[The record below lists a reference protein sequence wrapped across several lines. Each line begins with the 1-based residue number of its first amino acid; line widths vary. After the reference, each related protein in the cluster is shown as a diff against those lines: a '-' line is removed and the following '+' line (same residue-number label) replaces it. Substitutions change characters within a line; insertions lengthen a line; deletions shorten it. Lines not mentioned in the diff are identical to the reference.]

1 MIYLSKLVVA
11 TWVLVIFVMG
21 ATANDCAIS
30 EESWKKLE
38 GLLNLPSASGSEDKA
53 QAYWLDC
60 VKGGADEV
68 GGDDLKNAWAVF
80 KSKRENAVDL
90 LIDAHVD
97 EVGYRISEITPEGMI
112 KVEGVGFPDAIG
124 TLGAEY
130 VFFGAKG
137 EVKAISGRR
146 PSWWRTKRESIPM
159 PDEVLFDVGA
169 ANDAEV
175 RELGLKV
182 GDVGVPAT
190 KPKLINGKRLVAH
203 GLDCRLNVYVLME
216 LAKFL
221 AANKDK
227 IYYNVTLLSS
237 TQEEVGLVGCY
248 AYCEKKKPKQA
259 IVLDCVIDTVP
270 NLYEKS
276 RGNTGAHLVMGQG
289 PVLYTHPNF
298 FSTRISN
305 ELKQVAK
312 NINLKCQE
320 DTDPPPGLANF
331 LPVKYFGGE
340 AGFVGPAIRYM
351 HSPREL
357 ADMKDVQGII
367 SLLKAY
373 LITPPDSLNSAEKK

>member
-1 MIYLSKLVVA
+1 MICLSKFA
-11 TWVLVIFVMG
+11 FMTWALAIFVTG
-21 ATANDCAIS
+21 AIANERGIS

-38 GLLNLPSASGSEDKA
+38 GLLSLPSASGNEDKA
-53 QAYWLDC
+53 QAYWLEC
-60 VKGGADEV
+60 VRCGADEV
-68 GGDDLKNAWAVF
+68 GRDDFKNTWVIF

-97 EVGYRISEITPEGMI
+97 EVGYQISEITPEGMI
-112 KVEGVGFPDAIG
+112 KVKGVGFPDAIG

-137 EVKAISGRR
+137 EVKAISGRK
-146 PSWWRTKRESIPM
+146 PSWWRTKRESIPL
-159 PDEVLFDVGA
+159 PNEVLFDVGA

-175 RELGLKV
+175 RELGLRV
-182 GDVGVPAT
+182 GDVGVPTT
-190 KPKLINGKRLVAH
+190 KPELINGKRLVAH

-221 AANKDK
+221 AINKDK

-248 AYCEKKKPKQA
+248 AYCEKKMPKKA

-270 NLYEKS
+270 NLYNKVKA
-276 RGNTGAHLVMGQG
+276 NLGAHLVMGQG

-298 FSTRISN
+298 FSTCISN

-312 NINLKCQE
+312 NINLKYQE
-320 DTDPPPGLANF
+320 DAGSPPGLANF
-331 LPVKYFGGE
+331 VPVKYFGGE
-340 AGFVGPAIRYM
+340 AGLVGPAIRYM
-351 HSPREL
+351 HSPREV
-357 ADMKDVQGII
+357 ADLKDVQDIV

-373 LITPPDSLNSAEKK
+373 LTTPPDSFKSSEK